1 MAKSVS
7 ISLDSIVSNKICDAA
22 DLALALG
29 IASSMELFNDLL
41 QSRRY
46 ELTAHRCRAD
56 SYLPQ
61 ETVETPSHLDFDAE
75 LLTAGP

>member
-1 MAKSVS
+1 
-7 ISLDSIVSNKICDAA
+7 
-22 DLALALG
+22 
-29 IASSMELFNDLL
+29 MELVNDLL

-46 ELTAHRCRAD
+46 ELTAHRFRAD